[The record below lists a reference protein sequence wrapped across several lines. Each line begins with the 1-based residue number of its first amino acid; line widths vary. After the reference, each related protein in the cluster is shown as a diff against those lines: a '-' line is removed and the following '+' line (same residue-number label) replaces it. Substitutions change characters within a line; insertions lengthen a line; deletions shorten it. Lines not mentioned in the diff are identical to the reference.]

1 MGAQVLDSLEQ
12 SAENPLFSV
21 QNLPISPVGI
31 AQFLLIVG
39 ATFLSAHLLVRL
51 LRRTVFKHA
60 AVNVGL
66 QETLTRIVRYLV
78 LLVGGFASLDLLGID
93 LTAFATLGAVL
104 MVGIGF
110 GLQNVASNFISGLIL
125 LFERPIQVGDFVDV
139 AGTHGTVRA
148 VNARSTRIET
158 QDNVS
163 ILVPNS
169 SFVSDVVT
177 NWSYRD
183 PRTRIHVPVGVSYG
197 ADVEKVRDVLIAVA
211 AANEELLVD
220 PGPQVQFLG
229 FGDSSLNFDLLVW
242 IKDPRRQYFIPSD
255 LNFSIVAAFRREDI
269 EIPFPQRDIHIRSA
283 PGLADATR
291 KDKPRP

>member
-1 MGAQVLDSLEQ
+1 VGAQVLDSLQQ
-12 SAENPLFSV
+12 SADNPLFSV
-21 QNLPISPVGI
+21 QNLPVSPVGI

-39 ATFLSAHLLVRL
+39 ATFLSAHVLVRL
-51 LRRTVFKHA
+51 LRRTLFRHA
-60 AVNVGL
+60 AVDVGL
-66 QETLTRIVRYLV
+66 QETLTRVVRYLV

-125 LFERPIQVGDFVDV
+125 LFERPIQVDDFVDV
-139 AGTHGTVRA
+139 AGTLGTVRA
-148 VNARSTRIET
+148 VNARSTLIET

-169 SFVSDVVT
+169 RFVSEVVT

-197 ADVEKVRDVLIAVA
+197 ADVEKVRDTLLAVA
-211 AANEELLVD
+211 AANTELLAE

-242 IKDPRRQYFIPSD
+242 IKDPRRQHFIRSD

-283 PGLADATR
+283 PGQSAT
-291 KDKPRP
+291 D